1 MNRSILIVICDFLL
15 VSLLAFSTIDITKLA
30 KPGGAPVL
38 TLNQAT
44 NRASVTSRQDLGAVM
59 SLALQE
65 ERKNR
70 DALIGELSRTRQT
83 VSQREK
89 EMQTAQ
95 SQMQN
100 VQSQLR
106 AKEELT
112 ARLQAE
118 ETNLL
123 TQYAAAQTNIEN
135 LNQQLHATT
144 VESVISKEQ
153 RAAMEAA
160 ARKEAEK
167 ERELQRQLAELQHN
181 NEAVMA
187 ERSALANQLQMSEAS
202 NRMAVGQVS
211 QLKDEV
217 NAQRQQNA
225 KLAEGVTELATKS
238 SELTR
243 EIREN
248 RALAPNEI
256 FDDIVTNRFLASFYG
271 LKSGAFG
278 GTSSKYKQAHTIL
291 VSDGTNTFAVCHIQ
305 DTPLTL
311 WTPGT
316 QWDELS
322 GTLAHGA
329 GVLQIQSISFD
340 VTDPRIVMIPVS
352 DAGVKAC
359 GGKVYR
365 ISSDPYKFQDT
376 VVVGTQEDYYGQCNF
391 QIDLTAPQY
400 LKMDHNSLK
409 GLFGKFNPSS
419 GDLVFS
425 KTGTLLGVMAN
436 NNYCV
441 LIRGFTPSATLRFGP
456 DGRNQPTAK
465 TLAALYAVVSEMP
478 FKLQ

>member
-15 VSLLAFSTIDITKLA
+15 VSLLAFSTVDITKIA

-44 NRASVTSRQDLGAVM
+44 NHVTGRQDLGEVM
-59 SLALQE
+59 SVALQE

-70 DALIGELSRTRQT
+70 DALLGELSRTRQT
-83 VSQREK
+83 IGQREQ
-89 EMQTAQ
+89 E
-95 SQMQN
+95 MQN
-100 VQSQLR
+100 VQNQLR
-106 AKEELT
+106 AKEEQT
-112 ARLQAE
+112 ARLQTE

-123 TQYAAAQTNIEN
+123 GQFAAAQTNIEN

-153 RAAMEAA
+153 RAAMEAE
-160 ARKEAEK
+160 ARKQADK
-167 ERELQRQLAELQHN
+167 ERQLQSQLAELQRN
-181 NEAVMA
+181 NETILA
-187 ERSALANQLQMSEAS
+187 ERGALSNQLQMSEAS
-202 NRMAVGQVS
+202 NRMAIGQMS
-211 QLKDEV
+211 QMQDEV
-217 NAQRQQNA
+217 NAQRQENA
-225 KLAEGVTELATKS
+225 KLAEGVTALATKS
-238 SELTR
+238 SDLAK

-248 RALAPNEI
+248 RPLAPNEI
-256 FDDIVTNRFLASFYG
+256 FDELVTNRLLASFYG
-271 LKSGAFG
+271 LKSSAFG
-278 GTSSKYKQAHTIL
+278 GESSKYKQAQTIL
-291 VSDGTNTFAVCHIQ
+291 VTDGTNTFAVCHIQ

-311 WTPGT
+311 WNPGA

-322 GTLAHGA
+322 GTLARGP
-329 GVLQIQSISFD
+329 GVIQIQSISFD
-340 VTDPRIVMIPVS
+340 ATDPRIVMIPISEEAVR
-352 DAGVKAC
+352 AC

-365 ISSDPYKFQDT
+365 ISADPYKFQDA
-376 VVVGTQEDYYGQCNF
+376 VVIGTQESYYGESNF

-441 LIRGFTPSATLRFGP
+441 MIRGFTPGATFRFGP
-456 DGRNQPTAK
+456 DGRNQPTAQ
-465 TLAALYAVVSEMP
+465 TLSALYALVSEMP
-478 FKLQ
+478 YKLQ

>member
-15 VSLLAFSTIDITKLA
+15 VSLLAFSTIDITKLTQ
-30 KPGGAPVL
+30 PGGAPVL

-44 NRASVTSRQDLGAVM
+44 NRVTERQDLGAVM

-70 DALIGELSRTRQT
+70 DTLLAELTRTRQT
-83 VSQREK
+83 VGQREQ
-89 EMQTAQ
+89 E
-95 SQMQN
+95 MQN
-100 VQSQLR
+100 VQTQLR
-106 AKEELT
+106 AKEEQT

-123 TQYAAAQTNIEN
+123 GQFAAARANIEN
-135 LNQQLHATT
+135 LNQQLRATT

-153 RAAMEAA
+153 RAAMEAE

-167 ERELQRQLAELQHN
+167 ERELQRQLADLQHT
-181 NEAVMA
+181 NETILA
-187 ERSALANQLQMSEAS
+187 ERGALANQLEMSEAS
-202 NRMAVGQVS
+202 NRMAIGQMT
-211 QLKDEV
+211 QLQDEV
-217 NAQRQQNA
+217 TAQRQENA
-225 KLAEGVTELATKS
+225 KLAEGVTALATKS
-238 SELTR
+238 SDLAR

-256 FDDIVTNRFLASFYG
+256 FDDVVTNRLLASFYG

-278 GTSSKYKQAHTIL
+278 SESSRYKQAQTIL

-311 WTPGT
+311 WTPGA

-322 GTLAHGA
+322 GTLARGP
-329 GVLQIQSISFD
+329 GLIDIQSISFD
-340 VTDPRIVMIPVS
+340 ATDPRIVMIPVS
-352 DAGVKAC
+352 EAAVRAC

-365 ISSDPYKFQDT
+365 ISPDPYKFQDA
-376 VVVGTQEDYYGQCNF
+376 VVIGTQENYYGQSNF

-425 KTGTLLGVMAN
+425 KTGALLGVMAN

-441 LIRGFTPSATLRFGP
+441 MIRGFTPAATFRFGP
-456 DGRNQPTAK
+456 DGRHQPTAQ
-465 TLAALYAVVSEMP
+465 TLSALYAVVSEMP
-478 FKLQ
+478 YKLQ